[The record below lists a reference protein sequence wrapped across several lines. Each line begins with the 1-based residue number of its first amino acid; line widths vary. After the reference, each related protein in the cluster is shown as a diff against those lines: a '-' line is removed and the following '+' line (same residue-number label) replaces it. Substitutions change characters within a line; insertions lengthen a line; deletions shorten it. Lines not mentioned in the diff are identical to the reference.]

1 MAKSS
6 ASQLVSV
13 DGHRLKI
20 SNLDK
25 VLYPESGTTKADV
38 LGYYAA
44 IAPVMLPHVIF
55 RPATRKRWVHGVGT
69 PDAPGETF
77 FQKDLPAGTPDWVPR
92 AVIPHSDHDNTYPLV
107 NNAAVLAWLAQA
119 AALEIHV
126 PQWRFTAEGARRNPD
141 RIVLDLDPGEGIG
154 LPECAEV
161 ARLARTIL
169 TGMGLDPLPV
179 TSGSKGIHL
188 YAQLD
193 ERQTSDQVSAVAREL
208 ARALEADHPD
218 LVVSDMKKT
227 LRTGKVLVDWSQ
239 NNGNKTTIAPY
250 SLRGRF
256 RPTVAAPRTWEELSS
271 PDLAHLEYGEVLAR
285 VTRDGD
291 ALAAIDAGVGP
302 VPDAGIRGGRA
313 TAAAASGSDRLSEYR
328 AKRDASKTPEP
339 VPDAVGTQAD
349 GRSFVIQEH
358 HARRLHYDL
367 RLEHDGVLVSWA
379 VPKGVPA
386 DPGRNHLAVQ
396 TEDHPLEYGSFEG
409 TIPAG
414 EYGAGTMRI
423 WDSGSYELEKWRDDE
438 VIVTLTGS
446 PSGGLGE
453 PVRLALIRTSTDGTS
468 DAGRTG
474 STQKSNWLLHRMKS
488 TTPHYSPAARRR
500 YAPVPPAA
508 HQAMLARAGT
518 LSDLG
523 NGPEWA
529 MEMKWDGIR
538 AIASIEG
545 DAVRLMTRNGNDVTA
560 AYPELIA
567 LTDVAHV
574 RSGVFDG
581 EIVATD
587 AAGRPD
593 FGLLQ
598 ERMNLVKPGEIE
610 AARKRRPV
618 RLFLFDVLELDGE
631 DLTGLAYS
639 ARRTQ
644 LEKVVDA
651 PRGSPIAVPDAF
663 DGDAESAIEFS
674 RNLGLEGIVAKE
686 KDSLYEEGRRSGVW
700 IKIKHLATQEVVIG
714 GWRTGKGHRAGTFG
728 SLLVGLPTP
737 EGLRYIGRVGSGLR
751 DQDLQRVMKQLEP
764 LGQTDSPFIAVP
776 REESRDAHWVAP
788 NLVGEVE
795 FSGWTRTGSLR
806 HPTWRGIRPDKNPD
820 DVSRE

>member
-1 MAKSS
+1 MAKASG
-6 ASQLVSV
+6 SQLVGV
-13 DGHRLKI
+13 AGHRLKI

-69 PDAPGETF
+69 PDAPGQTF

-92 AVIPHSDHDNTYPLV
+92 ADIPHSDHDNTYPLV

-126 PQWRFTAEGARRNPD
+126 PQWRFTADGARRNPD
-141 RIVLDLDPGEGIG
+141 RIVLDLDPGDGIG
-154 LPECAEV
+154 LAECAEV

-169 TGMGLDPLPV
+169 MGMGLDPLPV

-256 RPTVAAPRTWEELSS
+256 RPTVAAPRTWKELSS
-271 PDLAHLEYGEVLAR
+271 PSLAQLEYDEVLTR
-285 VTRDGD
+285 VAKQGD

-302 VPDAGIRGGRA
+302 VPDAATHGERA

-328 AKRDASKTPEP
+328 AKRDAAKTPEP
-339 VPDAVGTQAD
+339 VPDAVGTQTD

-396 TEDHPLEYGSFEG
+396 TEDHPLEYGVFEG

-446 PSGGLGE
+446 AAGGLGE
-453 PVRLALIRTSTDGTS
+453 PVRIALIRTSAGDG
-468 DAGRTG
+468 A
-474 STQKSNWLLHRMKS
+474 KSNWLLHRMKS

-508 HQAMLARAGT
+508 HQAMLARAGS
-518 LSDLG
+518 LADLG

-529 MEMKWDGIR
+529 IEMKWDGIR

-545 DAVRLMTRNGNDVTA
+545 DSVRLMTRNGNDVTA

-567 LTDVAHV
+567 LSDVAHV

-631 DLTGLAYS
+631 DLTAHTYS
-639 ARRTQ
+639 TRRTQ
-644 LEKVVDA
+644 LAKVIDA

-686 KDSLYEEGRRSGVW
+686 TGSHYEEGRRSGVW
-700 IKIKHLATQEVVIG
+700 IKIKHLSTQEVVIG
-714 GWRTGKGHRAGTFG
+714 GWRTGKGNRAGTFG

-737 EGLRYIGRVGSGLR
+737 EGLRYVGRVGSGLR
-751 DQDLQRVMKQLEP
+751 DQDLARVMKRLEP
-764 LGQTDSPFIAVP
+764 LAQTENPFISVP
-776 REESRDAHWVAP
+776 REDAGDAHWVAP
-788 NLVGEVE
+788 TLVGEVE

-806 HPTWRGIRPDKNPD
+806 HPTWRGIRSDKRPG
-820 DVSRE
+820 DVVPE

>member
-1 MAKSS
+1 MAQASG
-6 ASQLVSV
+6 SQLVSV
-13 DGHRLKI
+13 AGHRLKI

-92 AVIPHSDHDNTYPLV
+92 ADIPHSDHDNTYPLV
-107 NNAAVLAWLAQA
+107 NNAAVLAWLAQS

-126 PQWRFTAEGARRNPD
+126 PQWRFTADGARRNPD
-141 RIVLDLDPGEGIG
+141 RIVLDLDPGDGVG
-154 LPECAEV
+154 LQECAEV
-161 ARLARTIL
+161 ARLARVIL

-227 LRTGKVLVDWSQ
+227 LRTGRVLVDWSQ

-256 RPTVAAPRTWEELSS
+256 RPTVAAPRTWKELAS
-271 PDLAHLEYGEVLAR
+271 PTLAHLEYDEVLAR
-285 VTRDGD
+285 VAKRGD
-291 ALAAIDAGVGP
+291 ALAAIDAAVGP
-302 VPDAGIRGGRA
+302 GPDAAADAAAPGQRS
-313 TAAAASGSDRLSEYR
+313 AAASGGDRLDEYR
-328 AKRDASKTPEP
+328 AKRDAAKTPEP
-339 VPDAVGTQAD
+339 VPDAVDRDAD

-367 RLEHDGVLVSWA
+367 RLEREGVLVSWA

-396 TEDHPLEYGSFEG
+396 TEDHPLEYGTFEG

-414 EYGAGTMRI
+414 EYGAGSMRI

-446 PSGGLGE
+446 AAGGLGE
-453 PVRLALIRTSTDGTS
+453 PVRIALIRTAPEGG
-468 DAGRTG
+468 A
-474 STQKSNWLLHRMKS
+474 KSNWLLHRMKS
-488 TTPHYSPAARRR
+488 STPHYSPAARRR
-500 YAPVPPAA
+500 YEPVPPKG

-518 LSDLG
+518 LADLG

-529 MEMKWDGIR
+529 IEMKWDGIR
-538 AIASIEG
+538 AIATVEG
-545 DAVRLMTRNGNDVTA
+545 DSVRLMTRNGNDVTT
-560 AYPELIA
+560 AYPELAA
-567 LTDVAHV
+567 LADAAHV

-618 RLFLFDVLELDGE
+618 HLFLFDVLELDGE
-631 DLTGLAYS
+631 DLTAHSYS
-639 ARRTQ
+639 TRRTQ
-644 LEKVVDA
+644 LAKVIDA

-686 KDSLYEEGRRSGVW
+686 TGSHYEEGRRSGVW

-714 GWRTGKGHRAGTFG
+714 GWRTGKGNRAGTFG

-751 DQDLQRVMKQLEP
+751 DQDLERIVARLEP
-764 LGQTDSPFIAVP
+764 LAQDESPFTAVP
-776 REESRDAHWVAP
+776 REDARDAHWVTP
-788 NLVGEVE
+788 VLVGEVE
-795 FSGWTRTGSLR
+795 FAGWTRTGSLR
-806 HPTWRGIRPDKNPD
+806 HPTWRGIRSDKKPG
-820 DVSRE
+820 DVVQE

>member
-1 MAKSS
+1 MAKASG
-6 ASQLVSV
+6 SQLVSIA
-13 DGHRLKI
+13 GHRLKI

-69 PDAPGETF
+69 PDAPGQTF

-92 AVIPHSDHDNTYPLV
+92 ADVPHSDHDNTYPLV

-126 PQWRFTAEGARRNPD
+126 PQWRFTADGARRNPD
-141 RIVLDLDPGEGIG
+141 RIVLDLDPGDGIG
-154 LPECAEV
+154 LAECAEV
-161 ARLARTIL
+161 AHLARTIL

-256 RPTVAAPRTWEELSS
+256 RPTVAAPRTWKELTS
-271 PDLAHLEYGEVLAR
+271 PSLAQLEYDEVLSR
-285 VTRDGD
+285 VAKGGD

-302 VPDAGIRGGRA
+302 VPDAATQGERA
-313 TAAAASGSDRLSEYR
+313 TATAASGSDRLSEYR
-328 AKRDASKTPEP
+328 AKRDAAKTPEP
-339 VPDAVGTQAD
+339 VPDAVGMQTD

-396 TEDHPLEYGSFEG
+396 TEDHPLEYGGFEG

-446 PSGGLGE
+446 AAGGLGE
-453 PVRLALIRTSTDGTS
+453 PVRIALIRTGSGGDGTS
-468 DAGRTG
+468 GGGGGA
-474 STQKSNWLLHRMKS
+474 KSNWLLHRMKS

-508 HQAMLARAGT
+508 HQAMLARAGS
-518 LSDLG
+518 LADLG

-529 MEMKWDGIR
+529 IEMKWDGIR
-538 AIASIEG
+538 AIASVEG

-567 LTDVAHV
+567 LADVAHV

-587 AAGRPD
+587 ASGRPD

-618 RLFLFDVLELDGE
+618 RLFLFDVLELDGD
-631 DLTGLAYS
+631 DLTAHSYS
-639 ARRTQ
+639 TRRTQ
-644 LEKVVDA
+644 LAKVIDA

-663 DGDAESAIEFS
+663 DGDAGSAIEFS

-686 KDSLYEEGRRSGVW
+686 TGSPYEEGRRSGVW
-700 IKIKHLATQEVVIG
+700 IKIKHLGTQEVVIG
-714 GWRTGKGHRAGTFG
+714 GWRTGKGNRAGTFG

-737 EGLRYIGRVGSGLR
+737 EGLRYVGRVGSGLR
-751 DQDLQRVMKQLEP
+751 DQDLERVMKLLEP
-764 LGQTDSPFIAVP
+764 LAQTENPFISVP
-776 REESRDAHWVAP
+776 REDSGDAHWVTP
-788 NLVGEVE
+788 TLVGEVE
-795 FSGWTRTGSLR
+795 FAGWTRTGSLR
-806 HPTWRGIRPDKNPD
+806 HPTWRGIRSDKNPG
-820 DVSRE
+820 DVVRE

>member
-1 MAKSS
+1 MAKASG
-6 ASQLVSV
+6 SQLVSV
-13 DGHRLKI
+13 AGHRLKI

-69 PDAPGETF
+69 PDAPGQTF

-92 AVIPHSDHDNTYPLV
+92 ADIPHSDHDNTYPLV

-126 PQWRFTAEGARRNPD
+126 PQWRFTADGARRNPD
-141 RIVLDLDPGEGIG
+141 RIVLDLDPGDGIG
-154 LPECAEV
+154 LAECAEV

-239 NNGNKTTIAPY
+239 NNGSKTTIAPY

-256 RPTVAAPRTWEELSS
+256 RPTVAAPRTWKELSS
-271 PDLAHLEYGEVLAR
+271 PSLAQLEYDEVLSR
-285 VTRDGD
+285 VAKKGD
-291 ALAAIDAGVGP
+291 ALAAIDGGVGP
-302 VPDAGIRGGRA
+302 VPDAATPGERA

-328 AKRDASKTPEP
+328 AKRDAAKTPEP
-339 VPDAVGTQAD
+339 VPDAVGTQTD

-396 TEDHPLEYGSFEG
+396 TEDHPLEYGGFEG

-414 EYGAGTMRI
+414 EYGAGTMRN

-446 PSGGLGE
+446 AAGGLGE
-453 PVRLALIRTSTDGTS
+453 PVRIALIRTSAGDG
-468 DAGRTG
+468 A
-474 STQKSNWLLHRMKS
+474 KSNWLLHRMKS

-508 HQAMLARAGT
+508 HQAMLARAGSLT
-518 LSDLG
+518 DLG

-529 MEMKWDGIR
+529 IEMKWDGIR

-545 DAVRLMTRNGNDVTA
+545 ESVRLMTRNGNDVTA

-567 LTDVAHV
+567 LCDAAHV

-618 RLFLFDVLELDGE
+618 RLFLFDVLELDGD
-631 DLTGLAYS
+631 DLTAQTYS
-639 ARRTQ
+639 TRRTQ
-644 LEKVVDA
+644 LAKVIDA

-686 KDSLYEEGRRSGVW
+686 TGSHYEEGRRSGVW
-700 IKIKHLATQEVVIG
+700 IKIKHLSTQEVVIG
-714 GWRTGKGHRAGTFG
+714 GWRTGKGNRAGTFG

-737 EGLRYIGRVGSGLR
+737 EGLRYVGRVGSGLR
-751 DQDLQRVMKQLEP
+751 DQDLARVMTRLEP
-764 LGQTDSPFIAVP
+764 LAQTENPFISVP
-776 REESRDAHWVAP
+776 REDAGDAHWVAP
-788 NLVGEVE
+788 TLVGEVE

-806 HPTWRGIRPDKNPD
+806 HPTWRGIRSDKKPGD
-820 DVSRE
+820 IVRE